1 MASDPGLLP
10 LILWT
15 ISLQV
20 LGSRATSNN
29 EGEGKNL
36 INVNIEHNNNNNNN
50 SVISATGQL
59 EENFSFYLVGVC
71 LCVCVCVLNLLDTSS
86 ISGDWGW
93 LTYPSHGWDAINEMD
108 EYFSPI
114 HTYQVCN
121 VMSPNQN
128 NWLRTNWIQRN
139 GAHRIYIEI
148 KFTLRDCNS
157 MPGVLGTC
165 KETFN
170 LYYYEMDRDMGATM
184 WESQFSKIDTIAA
197 DESFTNVDLGVR
209 RLKLNTEVRG
219 VGPLTKRGFY
229 LAFQD
234 IGACIAVVSV
244 RVYYKKCTGMGRNLA
259 VFTDVVTGADSSS
272 LVEVRG
278 QCVDHAEERDTP
290 KMYCSAEGEW
300 LVPIGRCVC
309 SAGFEEHRES
319 CIACEV
325 GFYKP
330 VAGDQL
336 CGKCPLHSHS
346 ETRAALT
353 CPCDASY
360 YRAPMD
366 TPAAPCT
373 RPPSAPV
380 NVISSVN
387 GTSVS
392 LEWGSPLDTG
402 GRNDMIYDVRCQ
414 RCVNGGQCEDCS
426 AGVGGTGTSIN
437 GGVGGVVGAF
447 GSSGGATT
455 GNGGGMVSRT
465 GAAPIRFIPQQTGL
479 TEPWVNVVNLVA
491 HANYTFRILAMN
503 GVTHLSSE
511 PLPYVMVNITTNQA
525 APSQVVAV
533 RQENASVNSVTLL
546 WNEPEQPNGVIL
558 EYDIKYYEKDKELQ
572 SYSTLKSKSTSA
584 KVSGL
589 KPGTSYIFQIRART
603 SAGCGRF
610 SPSVEIQTG
619 KAGENLM
626 RRVFPLFYTVR
637 SSATGVLILS
647 HSTVI
652 SGVLYSTVISI
663 PLRYNTVTIIW
674 ICLALVTGLVTFLA
688 IVICRKRQEEYL
700 ELHCGYSKAFQ
711 DSDEEKM
718 HYQNGH
724 GPICSSGCCLGASV
738 IVTVIENCFHPAI
751 CDQMLILFILVSFPE
766 ARFYIDPHTYEDPCQ
781 AVHEFAREIE
791 ASRIKIEKIIGS
803 GEFGEVCYGRMKLP
817 GKRDIPVALKT
828 LKAGYTEKQRR
839 DFLSEASI
847 MAQFDHPNVIHLEGV
862 VTRSKPVMIIT
873 EYMENGSLDSFL
885 RRHDGQFTIIQL
897 VGILRGIAAG
907 MTYLSDL
914 GYVHRDLA
922 ARNILVNSNLVCK
935 VSDFGLSRV
944 LEDDPDAAYTTTGG
958 KIPIRW
964 TAPEAIAYR
973 KFSSSSDVWS
983 YGVVMWEV
991 MSYGERPYWN
1001 LTNRDAPGLQTETG
1015 AKGSLMNVYDCG
1027 CRVSQVIKSVEEGY
1041 RLPAPMGCPGA
1052 LHTLMLDCWQKDRNE
1067 RPRFC
1072 QIVTVLDKLIRNPE
1086 NLKSMDTLCS
1096 CRSVDE
1102 WLDTIKMGRYKDHF
1116 AAGGYQTLGH
1126 VMSMNQQVCV
1136 KSLCKVFVLMDMMIT
1151 YELRDWYAVP
1161 CSFSD
1166 IQRLGV
1172 TLMGH
1177 QKKIMTSVQVM
1188 RAQVLNQSVPSVHV

>member
-1 MASDPGLLP
+1 M
-10 LILWT
+10 
-15 ISLQV
+15 
-20 LGSRATSNN
+20 TSFPC
-29 EGEGKNL
+29 
-36 INVNIEHNNNNNNN
+36 VF
-50 SVISATGQL
+50 
-59 EENFSFYLVGVC
+59 FSQ
-71 LCVCVCVLNLLDTSS
+71 
-86 ISGDWGW
+86 
-93 LTYPSHGWDAINEMD
+93 WDAINEMD

-170 LYYYEMDRDMGATM
+170 LYYNEMDRDMGTTM

-219 VGPLTKRGFY
+219 VGPLSKRGFY

-234 IGACIAVVSV
+234 IGACIAIVSV

-330 VAGDQL
+330 LAGDQL

-353 CPCDASY
+353 CPCDANY
-360 YRAPMD
+360 YRAPTD
-366 TPAAPCT
+366 PSAAPCT

-380 NVISSVN
+380 NLISSVN

-402 GRNDMIYDVRCQ
+402 GRTDLIYDVQCQ
-414 RCVNGGQCEDCS
+414 RCVNGGQCEDC
-426 AGVGGTGTSIN
+426 T
-437 GGVGGVVGAF
+437 
-447 GSSGGATT
+447 
-455 GNGGGMVSRT
+455 
-465 GAAPIRFIPQQTGL
+465 APIRFIPQQMGL
-479 TEPWVNVVNLVA
+479 TEPWVNAVNLVA
-491 HANYTFRILAMN
+491 HANYTFRILVMN
-503 GVTHLSSE
+503 GVTHLSNE
-511 PLPYVMVNITTNQA
+511 PLPYITVNVTTNQA
-525 APSQVVAV
+525 APSQVMAV
-533 RQENASVNSVTLL
+533 RQENASMNSVTLM

-558 EYDIKYYEKDKELQ
+558 EYDIKYYEKDKEQQ
-572 SYSTLKSKSTSA
+572 SYSTLKSKTTSA

-619 KAGENLM
+619 KAGENPM
-626 RRVFPLFYTVR
+626 RQFFPLLYTVW
-637 SSATGVLILS
+637 SITGFLI
-647 HSTVI
+647 V
-652 SGVLYSTVISI
+652 
-663 PLRYNTVTIIW
+663 
-674 ICLALVTGLVTFLA
+674 
-688 IVICRKRQEEYL
+688 K
-700 ELHCGYSKAFQ
+700 HCGYSKAFQ

-718 HYQNGH
+718 HYQN
-724 GPICSSGCCLGASV
+724 
-738 IVTVIENCFHPAI
+738 
-751 CDQMLILFILVSFPE
+751 

-1001 LTNRDAPGLQTETG
+1001 LTNRD
-1015 AKGSLMNVYDCG
+1015 
-1027 CRVSQVIKSVEEGY
+1027 VIKSVEEGY

-1067 RPRFC
+1067 RPKFC

-1086 NLKSMDTLCS
+1086 NLKSMDTLCRLNSPLMNRSIPDFTS

-1126 VMSMNQQVCV
+1126 VMSMNQQ
-1136 KSLCKVFVLMDMMIT
+1136 
-1151 YELRDWYAVP
+1151 
-1161 CSFSD
+1161 D

-1188 RAQVLNQSVPSVHV
+1188 RVQVLNQSVPSVHV

>member
-1 MASDPGLLP
+1 MASGPGLAAML
-10 LILWT
+10 LWT
-15 ISLQV
+15 ISLQALV
-20 LGSRATSNN
+20 AAGTNSN
-29 EGEGKNL
+29 E
-36 INVNIEHNNNNNNN
+36 V
-50 SVISATGQL
+50 
-59 EENFSFYLVGVC
+59 
-71 LCVCVCVLNLLDTSS
+71 NLLDTTT
-86 ISGDWGW
+86 IAGDWGW

-108 EYFSPI
+108 EYFTPI

-121 VMSPNQN
+121 VMSPSQN
-128 NWLRTNWIQRN
+128 NWLRTAWLPRD
-139 GAHRIYIEI
+139 GARRIYIEV

-170 LYYYEMDRDMGATM
+170 LYYYESDRAVGSAVR
-184 WESQFSKIDTIAA
+184 ENQFIKIDTIAA
-197 DESFTNVDLGVR
+197 DESFTGVDLGVR

-219 VGPLTKRGFY
+219 VGPLSRRGFY

-234 IGACIAVVSV
+234 IGACIALTSV
-244 RVYYKKCTGMGRNLA
+244 RVYYKRCVGVSRNLA

-309 SAGFEEHRES
+309 SAGFEEHRDS
-319 CIACEV
+319 CVACEV

-330 VAGDQL
+330 VAGDGL
-336 CGKCPLHSHS
+336 CGKCPQHSHS
-346 ETRAALT
+346 ETRAALS
-353 CPCDASY
+353 CPCDSRY
-360 YRAPMD
+360 YRTADDPS
-366 TPAAPCT
+366 AAPCS

-380 NVISSVN
+380 NAISSVN
-387 GTSVS
+387 GTSVN
-392 LEWGSPLDTG
+392 LEWDLPLDTG
-402 GRNDMIYDVRCQ
+402 GRSDLKYSVLCQ
-414 RCVNGGQCEDCS
+414 KCSGDGGACEDCAS
-426 AGVGGTGTSIN
+426 SPGGAGIGKAGGGAGAGVGGM
-437 GGVGGVVGAF
+437 VERL
-447 GSSGGATT
+447 GS
-455 GNGGGMVSRT
+455 
-465 GAAPIRFIPQQTGL
+465 AAVRFVPRQSGL
-479 TEPWVNVVNLVA
+479 TEPRVTVLNLVA
-491 HANYTFRILAMN
+491 HTNYSFRLLAMN
-503 GVTHLSSE
+503 AVTHLSME
-511 PLPYVMVNITTNQA
+511 PSPYALVNITTNQA
-525 APSQVVAV
+525 APSEVMAI
-533 RQENASVNSVTLL
+533 RQENTSQNSVILL
-546 WNEPEQPNGVIL
+546 WHEPNQPNGVIL
-558 EYDIKYYEKDKELQ
+558 EYDIKYYEKDNEAH
-572 SYSTLKSKSTSA
+572 SYSTLKSRNTSA
-584 KVSGL
+584 RVSGL
-589 KPGTSYIFQIRART
+589 KPGTKYIFQVRART

-610 SPSVEIQTG
+610 SQNVEIQTG
-619 KAGENLM
+619 KA
-626 RRVFPLFYTVR
+626 
-637 SSATGVLILS
+637 A
-647 HSTVI
+647 
-652 SGVLYSTVISI
+652 
-663 PLRYNTVTIIW
+663 PLRYNTMTIIW
-674 ICLALVTGLVTFLA
+674 ICMALVSGLVTFMA
-688 IVICRKRQEEYL
+688 IFICRKRQGYTL
-700 ELHCGYSKAFQ
+700 PHYPSLLHCGYSKAFQ

-724 GPICSSGCCLGASV
+724 
-738 IVTVIENCFHPAI
+738 
-751 CDQMLILFILVSFPE
+751 VSFPD

-803 GEFGEVCYGRMKLP
+803 GEFGEVCYGRMRLP

-828 LKAGYTEKQRR
+828 LKAGYTEKQKR
-839 DFLSEASI
+839 DFLAEASI
-847 MAQFDHPNVIHLEGV
+847 MAQFDHPNVIRLEGV
-862 VTRSKPVMIIT
+862 VTQSKPAMIIT

-897 VGILRGIAAG
+897 VGLLRGIAAG

-914 GYVHRDLA
+914 GYIHRDLA

-944 LEDDPDAAYTTTGG
+944 LEDDPDAAYTTSVSFHIEGG

-991 MSYGERPYWN
+991 TSYGERPYWN
-1001 LTNRDAPGLQTETG
+1001 LTNRD
-1015 AKGSLMNVYDCG
+1015 
-1027 CRVSQVIKSVEEGY
+1027 VIKSVEEGY
-1041 RLPAPMGCPGA
+1041 RLPAPMGCPGP

-1096 CRSVDE
+1096 LSSPPLMDRAIPDFSSCNSVND
-1102 WLDTIKMGRYKDHF
+1102 WLDTIKMSRYKDHF

-1126 VMSMNQQVCV
+1126 VVSMNQG
-1136 KSLCKVFVLMDMMIT
+1136 
-1151 YELRDWYAVP
+1151 
-1161 CSFSD
+1161 D

-1188 RAQVLNQSVPSVHV
+1188 RAQVLNKSVPSVHV

>member
-1 MASDPGLLP
+1 MASDPGLAVIL
-10 LILWT
+10 LWT
-15 ISLQV
+15 ISL
-20 LGSRATSNN
+20 RAVGAAGTSSN
-29 EGEGKNL
+29 E
-36 INVNIEHNNNNNNN
+36 V
-50 SVISATGQL
+50 
-59 EENFSFYLVGVC
+59 
-71 LCVCVCVLNLLDTSS
+71 NLLDTTT
-86 ISGDWGW
+86 ITGDWGW

-108 EYFSPI
+108 EYFTPI

-121 VMSPNQN
+121 VMSPSQN
-128 NWLRTNWIQRN
+128 NWLRSSWIPRE
-139 GAHRIYIEI
+139 GARRIYIEV

-170 LYYYEMDRDMGATM
+170 LFYYESDRAVGSAIR
-184 WESQFSKIDTIAA
+184 ENQFIKIDTIAA
-197 DESFTNVDLGVR
+197 DESFTGVDLGVR

-219 VGPLTKRGFY
+219 VGPLSRRGFY

-234 IGACIAVVSV
+234 IGACIALTSV
-244 RVYYKKCTGMGRNLA
+244 RVYYKRCVGVNRNLA

-309 SAGFEEHRES
+309 SAGFEEHRDS
-319 CIACEV
+319 CVACEV

-330 VAGDQL
+330 VAGDGP
-336 CGKCPLHSHS
+336 CGKCPQHSHS
-346 ETRAALT
+346 ETRAAVS
-353 CPCDASY
+353 CPCDSNY
-360 YRAPMD
+360 YRAADDP
-366 TPAAPCT
+366 PAAPCS

-387 GTSVS
+387 GTSVV
-392 LEWGSPLDTG
+392 LEWDRPLDTG
-402 GRNDMIYDVRCQ
+402 GRSDLQYSILCQ
-414 RCVNGGQCEDCS
+414 RCSGDGPCERSGS
-426 AGVGGTGTSIN
+426 AAV
-437 GGVGGVVGAF
+437 
-447 GSSGGATT
+447 
-455 GNGGGMVSRT
+455 
-465 GAAPIRFIPQQTGL
+465 RFIPRQSGL
-479 TEPWVNVVNLVA
+479 TESRVTVLNLVA
-491 HANYTFRILAMN
+491 HTNYSFRILATN
-503 GVTHLSSE
+503 AVTHLSNEASQ
-511 PLPYVMVNITTNQA
+511 YAVVNITTNQA
-525 APSQVVAV
+525 APSEVLSI
-533 RQENASVNSVTLL
+533 RQENTSQNSVTLM
-546 WNEPEQPNGVIL
+546 WHEPNQPNGVIL
-558 EYDIKYYEKDKELQ
+558 EYDLKYYEKDNEEQ
-572 SYSTLKSKSTSA
+572 SYSTLKTRNTSA
-584 KVSGL
+584 LVSGL
-589 KPGTSYIFQIRART
+589 KPGTKYIFQVRART

-610 SPSVEIQTG
+610 SQNVEIQTG
-619 KAGENLM
+619 KAVAPVSSESRN
-626 RRVFPLFYTVR
+626 RTV
-637 SSATGVLILS
+637 
-647 HSTVI
+647 
-652 SGVLYSTVISI
+652 VLYGIISDYHNILTLICIFVI
-663 PLRYNTVTIIW
+663 
-674 ICLALVTGLVTFLA
+674 
-688 IVICRKRQEEYL
+688 L
-700 ELHCGYSKAFQ
+700 ERHCGYSKAFQ

-724 GPICSSGCCLGASV
+724 
-738 IVTVIENCFHPAI
+738 
-751 CDQMLILFILVSFPE
+751 VSFPD

-803 GEFGEVCYGRMKLP
+803 GEFGEVCYGRMRLP

-828 LKAGYTEKQRR
+828 LKAGYTEKQKR
-839 DFLSEASI
+839 DFLAEASI
-847 MAQFDHPNVIHLEGV
+847 MAQFDHPNVIRLEGV
-862 VTRSKPVMIIT
+862 VTHSKPVMIIT
-873 EYMENGSLDSFL
+873 EYMENGSLDAFL
-885 RRHDGQFTIIQL
+885 RRHDGQFTVIQL
-897 VGILRGIAAG
+897 VGLLRGVAAG

-914 GYVHRDLA
+914 GYIHRDLA

-944 LEDDPDAAYTTTGG
+944 LEDDPDAAYTTSGG

-1001 LTNRDAPGLQTETG
+1001 LTNRD
-1015 AKGSLMNVYDCG
+1015 
-1027 CRVSQVIKSVEEGY
+1027 VIKSVEEGY
-1041 RLPAPMGCPGA
+1041 RLPAPMGCPAA

-1096 CRSVDE
+1096 LSSPPLMERAIPDFSSCNSVDE
-1102 WLDTIKMGRYKDHF
+1102 WLDTIKMGRYKEHF
-1116 AAGGYQTLGH
+1116 AAGGFHTLGH
-1126 VMSMNQQVCV
+1126 VISMKQG
-1136 KSLCKVFVLMDMMIT
+1136 
-1151 YELRDWYAVP
+1151 
-1161 CSFSD
+1161 D

-1177 QKKIMTSVQVM
+1177 QKKIMTSVQLM
-1188 RAQVLNQSVPSVHV
+1188 RAQVLNKSVPSVHV

>member
-1 MASDPGLLP
+1 MEAPFIMI
-10 LILWT
+10 LILCT
-15 ISLQV
+15 
-20 LGSRATSNN
+20 
-29 EGEGKNL
+29 
-36 INVNIEHNNNNNNN
+36 
-50 SVISATGQL
+50 
-59 EENFSFYLVGVC
+59 
-71 LCVCVCVLNLLDTSS
+71 
-86 ISGDWGW
+86 
-93 LTYPSHGWDAINEMD
+93 WDAINEMD

-121 VMSPNQN
+121 VMSPSQN
-128 NWLRTNWIQRN
+128 NWLRTNWIQRD
-139 GAHRIYIEI
+139 GARRIYIEM

-170 LYYYEMDRDMGATM
+170 LYYYETDRDVGTSI

-209 RLKLNTEVRG
+209 RLKLNTEIRG
-219 VGPLTKRGFY
+219 VGPLSKRGFY

-244 RVYYKKCTGMGRNLA
+244 RVYYKRCTGMARNLA

-309 SAGFEEHRES
+309 SAGFEEHRDN

-353 CPCDASY
+353 CPCDANF
-360 YRAPMD
+360 YRSSTDPSAS
-366 TPAAPCT
+366 PCT

-380 NVISSVN
+380 NIISYVN

-402 GRNDMIYDVRCQ
+402 GRSDVIYDVLCQ
-414 RCVNGGQCEDCS
+414 KCDKDGAQCEDCRV
-426 AGVGGTGTSIN
+426 ALV
-437 GGVGGVVGAF
+437 
-447 GSSGGATT
+447 
-455 GNGGGMVSRT
+455 
-465 GAAPIRFIPQQTGL
+465 RFIPQQTGL
-479 TEPWVNVVNLVA
+479 TEPWVTVLNLAA
-491 HANYTFRILAMN
+491 HSNYTFRIVALN
-503 GVTHLSSE
+503 GVTHLSNE
-511 PLPYVMVNITTNQA
+511 LPQSVMVNITTNQA
-525 APSQVVAV
+525 APSQVMAI
-533 RQENASVNSVTLL
+533 RQENASQNSVTLF
-546 WNEPEQPNGVIL
+546 WHEPAHPNGVIL
-558 EYDIKYYEKDKELQ
+558 EYDIKYYEKDNEQQ
-572 SYSTLKSKSTSA
+572 SYATLKSKNTSA

-610 SPSVEIQTG
+610 SQSVEIQTVS
-619 KAGENLM
+619 K
-626 RRVFPLFYTVR
+626 VSDR
-637 SSATGVLILS
+637 SSIIRTDDFFTCFI
-647 HSTVI
+647 I
-652 SGVLYSTVISI
+652 
-663 PLRYNTVTIIW
+663 TI
-674 ICLALVTGLVTFLA
+674 
-688 IVICRKRQEEYL
+688 R
-700 ELHCGYSKAFQ
+700 CGYSKAFQ

-724 GPICSSGCCLGASV
+724 
-738 IVTVIENCFHPAI
+738 
-751 CDQMLILFILVSFPE
+751 VSFPE

-839 DFLSEASI
+839 DFLGEASI

-907 MTYLSDL
+907 MTYLADL

-922 ARNILVNSNLVCK
+922 ARNVLVNSNLVCK
-935 VSDFGLSRV
+935 ISDFGLSRV
-944 LEDDPDAAYTTTGG
+944 LEDDPDAAYTTSGG

-964 TAPEAIAYR
+964 TAPEAITYR

-1001 LTNRDAPGLQTETG
+1001 LTNRD
-1015 AKGSLMNVYDCG
+1015 
-1027 CRVSQVIKSVEEGY
+1027 VIKSVEEGY
-1041 RLPAPMGCPGA
+1041 RLPVPMGCPGA
-1052 LHTLMLDCWQKDRNE
+1052 LHTLMLDCWQKNRNE

-1072 QIVTVLDKLIRNPE
+1072 QIITVLDKLIRNPE
-1086 NLKSMDTLCS
+1086 NLKLNSPLMNRSIPDFTS

-1116 AAGGYQTLGH
+1116 AAGGYLTVGH
-1126 VMSMNQQVCV
+1126 VMSMKQH
-1136 KSLCKVFVLMDMMIT
+1136 
-1151 YELRDWYAVP
+1151 
-1161 CSFSD
+1161 D

-1177 QKKIMTSVQVM
+1177 QKKIMTSVQMM
-1188 RAQVLNQSVPSVHV
+1188 RAQVLNQSVPSVHI

>member
-1 MASDPGLLP
+1 MASDPGLVALF
-10 LILWT
+10 LWT
-15 ISLQV
+15 ISVQA
-20 LGSRATSNN
+20 LGTTGNNQNN
-29 EGEGKNL
+29 E
-36 INVNIEHNNNNNNN
+36 V
-50 SVISATGQL
+50 
-59 EENFSFYLVGVC
+59 
-71 LCVCVCVLNLLDTSS
+71 NLLDTSS

-93 LTYPSHGWDAINEMD
+93 LTSPSHGWDAINEMD

-121 VMSPNQN
+121 VMSPSQN
-128 NWLRTNWIQRN
+128 NWLRTGWIPRD
-139 GAHRIYIEI
+139 GARRIYIEL

-170 LYYYEMDRDMGATM
+170 LYYYESDRAVGAAIVET
-184 WESQFSKIDTIAA
+184 QFIKIDTIAA
-197 DESFTNVDLGVR
+197 DESFTGVDLGVR

-219 VGPLTKRGFY
+219 VGPLTRRGFY

-234 IGACIAVVSV
+234 IGACIALTSV
-244 RVYYKKCTGMGRNLA
+244 RVYYKRCSSVGRNLA
-259 VFTDVVTGADSSS
+259 MFTDVVTGADSSS

-319 CIACEV
+319 CVACEV
-325 GFYKP
+325 GYYKP
-330 VAGDQL
+330 VAGDGL

-346 ETRAALT
+346 ETRAALS
-353 CPCDASY
+353 CPCDSSH
-360 YRAPMD
+360 YRAPTD
-366 TPAAPCT
+366 PPTAPCT

-387 GTSVS
+387 GTSVN
-392 LEWGSPLDTG
+392 LEWGRPLDMG
-402 GRNDMIYDVRCQ
+402 GRTDLLYSVLCQ
-414 RCVNGGQCEDCS
+414 KCSAEGGQCEDCM
-426 AGVGGTGTSIN
+426 AGLGTPSGGTG
-437 GGVGGVVGAF
+437 GGGGGTVERSGVVP
-447 GSSGGATT
+447 
-455 GNGGGMVSRT
+455 V
-465 GAAPIRFIPQQTGL
+465 RFVPQQNSL
-479 TEPWVNVVNLVA
+479 TEPWVTVLNLVA

-503 GVTHLSSE
+503 AVTLQSN
-511 PLPYVMVNITTNQA
+511 LPPPFTSVNITTNQA
-525 APSQVVAV
+525 APSQVMAI
-533 RQENASVNSVTLL
+533 RQENASQNSVTLL
-546 WNEPEQPNGVIL
+546 WHEPDQPNGVIL
-558 EYDIKYYEKDKELQ
+558 EYDIKYYEKDKEQQ
-572 SYSTLKSKSTSA
+572 SYSTLKAKGTSA
-584 KVSGL
+584 RVSGL
-589 KPGTSYIFQIRART
+589 KPGTRYIFQIRART

-610 SPSVEIQTG
+610 SQNVEIQTG
-619 KAGENLM
+619 KA
-626 RRVFPLFYTVR
+626 
-637 SSATGVLILS
+637 
-647 HSTVI
+647 
-652 SGVLYSTVISI
+652 I
-663 PLRYNTVTIIW
+663 PLRYDTMTIIW
-674 ICLALVTGLVTFLA
+674 ICMALVSGLVTFLA
-688 IVICRKRQEEYL
+688 IVICRKRQGNPFLHYTTTPDVDESSL
-700 ELHCGYSKAFQ
+700 TLRHSFTHCGYSKAFQ

-724 GPICSSGCCLGASV
+724 
-738 IVTVIENCFHPAI
+738 
-751 CDQMLILFILVSFPE
+751 VSFPDT
-766 ARFYIDPHTYEDPCQ
+766 RFYIDPHTYEDPCQ

-803 GEFGEVCYGRMKLP
+803 GEFGEVCYGRMRLP

-828 LKAGYTEKQRR
+828 LKAGYTDKQRR
-839 DFLSEASI
+839 DFLAEASI

-897 VGILRGIAAG
+897 VGVLRGIAAG
-907 MTYLSDL
+907 MTYLADL
-914 GYVHRDLA
+914 GYIHRDLA

-944 LEDDPDAAYTTTGG
+944 LEDDPDAAYTTSGG

-1001 LTNRDAPGLQTETG
+1001 LTNRD
-1015 AKGSLMNVYDCG
+1015 
-1027 CRVSQVIKSVEEGY
+1027 VIKSVEEGY

-1086 NLKSMDTLCS
+1086 NLKSMDTLCRLGTPPMMDKCIPDFSS
-1096 CRSVDE
+1096 CNSVDE
-1102 WLDTIKMGRYKDHF
+1102 WLDTIKMGRYKEHF
-1116 AAGGYQTLGH
+1116 AAGGYRTLGH
-1126 VMSMNQQVCV
+1126 VIGMNQG
-1136 KSLCKVFVLMDMMIT
+1136 
-1151 YELRDWYAVP
+1151 
-1161 CSFSD
+1161 D
-1166 IQRLGV
+1166 ISRLGV

-1177 QKKIMTSVQVM
+1177 QKKIMTSVQLM
-1188 RAQVLNQSVPSVHV
+1188 RAQVLNRSVPSVHI

>member
-10 LILWT
+10 LLVWT
-15 ISLQV
+15 ISMQV
-20 LGSRATSNN
+20 LGSRGTASN
-29 EGEGKNL
+29 E
-36 INVNIEHNNNNNNN
+36 VNI
-50 SVISATGQL
+50 
-59 EENFSFYLVGVC
+59 
-71 LCVCVCVLNLLDTSS
+71 LDTTK

-108 EYFSPI
+108 EYFTPI

-121 VMSPNQN
+121 VMSLSQN
-128 NWLRTNWIQRN
+128 NWLRTNWIQRD
-139 GAHRIYIEI
+139 GARRIYIEI

-170 LYYYEMDRDMGATM
+170 LYYYETDRDIGTSI

-209 RLKLNTEVRG
+209 RLKLNTEIRG
-219 VGPLTKRGFY
+219 VGPLSKRGFY

-234 IGACIAVVSV
+234 IGACIAIVSV
-244 RVYYKKCTGMGRNLA
+244 RVYFKRCTGMARNLA

-309 SAGFEEHRES
+309 SAGFEEHRDS

-330 VAGDQL
+330 VAGNQL

-353 CPCDASY
+353 CPCDTNFYRSSTDLPAS
-360 YRAPMD
+360 
-366 TPAAPCT
+366 PCT

-402 GRNDMIYDVRCQ
+402 GRSDVIYDVQCQ
-414 RCVNGGQCEDCS
+414 KCDKYGTHCEDCRVG
-426 AGVGGTGTSIN
+426 AVGGN
-437 GGVGGVVGAF
+437 GAGNFNGAVGDKTRLVGETVGGIM
-447 GSSGGATT
+447 
-455 GNGGGMVSRT
+455 NGVLVART
-465 GAAPIRFIPQQTGL
+465 RVAPVRFIPQQMGL
-479 TEPWVNVVNLVA
+479 TEPWVTVLNLAA
-491 HANYTFRILAMN
+491 HANYTFRIEALN
-503 GVTHLSSE
+503 RVTHLSSE
-511 PLPYVMVNITTNQA
+511 QPKSVMVNITTNQA
-525 APSQVVAV
+525 APSQVTAI
-533 RQENASVNSVTLL
+533 RQENASQNSITLF
-546 WNEPEQPNGVIL
+546 WHEPAQPNGVIL
-558 EYDIKYYEKDKELQ
+558 EYDITYYEKDNEQQ
-572 SYSTLKSKSTSA
+572 SYATLKSKNTSA

-610 SPSVEIQTG
+610 SQSVEIQTG
-619 KAGENLM
+619 KA
-626 RRVFPLFYTVR
+626 T
-637 SSATGVLILS
+637 
-647 HSTVI
+647 
-652 SGVLYSTVISI
+652 
-663 PLRYNTVTIIW
+663 PLRYTNMTVIW
-674 ICLALVTGLVTFLA
+674 ICMVLVSGLVTFLA
-688 IVICRKRQEEYL
+688 FVICRKRR
-700 ELHCGYSKAFQ
+700 CGYSKAFQ

-724 GPICSSGCCLGASV
+724 
-738 IVTVIENCFHPAI
+738 
-751 CDQMLILFILVSFPE
+751 VSFPE

-817 GKRDIPVALKT
+817 GKRDTPVALKT

-885 RRHDGQFTIIQL
+885 RKHDGQFTIIQL

-907 MTYLSDL
+907 MTYLANL
-914 GYVHRDLA
+914 GYIHRDLA
-922 ARNILVNSNLVCK
+922 ARNVLVNSNLVCK
-935 VSDFGLSRV
+935 ISDFGLSRV
-944 LEDDPDAAYTTTGG
+944 LEDDPDAAYTTSGG

-1001 LTNRDAPGLQTETG
+1001 LTNRD
-1015 AKGSLMNVYDCG
+1015 
-1027 CRVSQVIKSVEEGY
+1027 VIKSVEEGY

-1067 RPRFC
+1067 RPKFC
-1072 QIVTVLDKLIRNPE
+1072 QIVMVLDKLIRNPE
-1086 NLKSMDTLCS
+1086 NLKTMDTLCRLNSTLMNRSIPDFTS

-1102 WLDTIKMGRYKDHF
+1102 WLDTIKMGRYKDRF
-1116 AAGGYQTLGH
+1116 AVGGYLTLGH
-1126 VMSMNQQVCV
+1126 VMSMNQQ
-1136 KSLCKVFVLMDMMIT
+1136 
-1151 YELRDWYAVP
+1151 
-1161 CSFSD
+1161 D

-1188 RAQVLNQSVPSVHV
+1188 RAQVLNQSVPSVHI

>member
-1 MASDPGLLP
+1 LVATTFSYFAILFTCLLV
-10 LILWT
+10 WC
-15 ISLQV
+15 
-20 LGSRATSNN
+20 
-29 EGEGKNL
+29 
-36 INVNIEHNNNNNNN
+36 
-50 SVISATGQL
+50 SVT
-59 EENFSFYLVGVC
+59 N
-71 LCVCVCVLNLLDTSS
+71 T
-86 ISGDWGW
+86 
-93 LTYPSHGWDAINEMD
+93 WDAINEMD

-121 VMSPNQN
+121 VMSPSQN
-128 NWLRTNWIQRN
+128 NWLRTNWIQRD
-139 GAHRIYIEI
+139 GARRIYIEM

-170 LYYYEMDRDMGATM
+170 LYYYETDRNVGTSI

-209 RLKLNTEVRG
+209 RLKLNTEIRG
-219 VGPLTKRGFY
+219 VGPLSKRGFY

-244 RVYYKKCTGMGRNLA
+244 RVYYKRCAGMARNLA

-309 SAGFEEHRES
+309 SAGFEEHRDN

-353 CPCDASY
+353 CPCDANF
-360 YRAPMD
+360 YRSSTD
-366 TPAAPCT
+366 TSASPCT

-380 NVISSVN
+380 NIISYVN

-402 GRNDMIYDVRCQ
+402 GRSDVIYDVLCQ
-414 RCVNGGQCEDCS
+414 KCDKDGAQCEDCRV
-426 AGVGGTGTSIN
+426 GVAL
-437 GGVGGVVGAF
+437 V
-447 GSSGGATT
+447 
-455 GNGGGMVSRT
+455 
-465 GAAPIRFIPQQTGL
+465 RFIPQQTGL
-479 TEPWVNVVNLVA
+479 TEPWVTVLNLAA
-491 HANYTFRILAMN
+491 HSNYTFRIVALN
-503 GVTHLSSE
+503 GVTHLSNE
-511 PLPYVMVNITTNQA
+511 LPQSVMVNITTNQA
-525 APSQVVAV
+525 APSQVMAI
-533 RQENASVNSVTLL
+533 RQENASQNSVTLF
-546 WNEPEQPNGVIL
+546 WHEPAQPNGVIL
-558 EYDIKYYEKDKELQ
+558 EYDIKYYEKDNEQQ
-572 SYSTLKSKSTSA
+572 SYATLKSKNTTT

-610 SPSVEIQTG
+610 SQSVEIQTG
-619 KAGENLM
+619 KASE
-626 RRVFPLFYTVR
+626 R
-637 SSATGVLILS
+637 
-647 HSTVI
+647 
-652 SGVLYSTVISI
+652 
-663 PLRYNTVTIIW
+663 
-674 ICLALVTGLVTFLA
+674 
-688 IVICRKRQEEYL
+688 
-700 ELHCGYSKAFQ
+700 CGYSKAFQ

-718 HYQNGH
+718 HYQN
-724 GPICSSGCCLGASV
+724 
-738 IVTVIENCFHPAI
+738 
-751 CDQMLILFILVSFPE
+751 

-839 DFLSEASI
+839 DFLGEASI

-907 MTYLSDL
+907 MTYLADL

-922 ARNILVNSNLVCK
+922 ARNVLVNSNLVCK
-935 VSDFGLSRV
+935 ISDFGLSRV
-944 LEDDPDAAYTTTGG
+944 LEDDPDAAYTTSGG

-964 TAPEAIAYR
+964 TAPEAITYR

-1001 LTNRDAPGLQTETG
+1001 LTNRD
-1015 AKGSLMNVYDCG
+1015 
-1027 CRVSQVIKSVEEGY
+1027 VIKSVEEGY
-1041 RLPAPMGCPGA
+1041 RLPVPMGCPGA

-1072 QIVTVLDKLIRNPE
+1072 QIITVLDKLIRNPE
-1086 NLKSMDTLCS
+1086 NLKSMGTLLNSPLMNRSIPDFTS

-1116 AAGGYQTLGH
+1116 AAGGYLTVGH
-1126 VMSMNQQVCV
+1126 VMSMKQH
-1136 KSLCKVFVLMDMMIT
+1136 
-1151 YELRDWYAVP
+1151 
-1161 CSFSD
+1161 D

-1177 QKKIMTSVQVM
+1177 QKKIMTSVQMM
-1188 RAQVLNQSVPSVHV
+1188 RAQALNQSVPSVHI

>member
-1 MASDPGLLP
+1 
-10 LILWT
+10 
-15 ISLQV
+15 
-20 LGSRATSNN
+20 
-29 EGEGKNL
+29 
-36 INVNIEHNNNNNNN
+36 
-50 SVISATGQL
+50 
-59 EENFSFYLVGVC
+59 
-71 LCVCVCVLNLLDTSS
+71 
-86 ISGDWGW
+86 
-93 LTYPSHGWDAINEMD
+93 MD

-121 VMSPNQN
+121 VMSPSQN
-128 NWLRTNWIQRN
+128 NWLRTNWIQRD
-139 GAHRIYIEI
+139 GARRIYIEM

-170 LYYYEMDRDMGATM
+170 LYYYETDRDVGTSI

-209 RLKLNTEVRG
+209 RLKLNTEIRG
-219 VGPLTKRGFY
+219 VGPLSKRGFY

-244 RVYYKKCTGMGRNLA
+244 RVYYKRCTGMARNLA

-309 SAGFEEHRES
+309 SAGFEEHRDN

-353 CPCDASY
+353 CPCDANF
-360 YRAPMD
+360 YRSSTDPSAS
-366 TPAAPCT
+366 PCT

-380 NVISSVN
+380 NIISSVN

-402 GRNDMIYDVRCQ
+402 GRSDVIYDVLCQ
-414 RCVNGGQCEDCS
+414 KCDKDGAQCEDCR
-426 AGVGGTGTSIN
+426 
-437 GGVGGVVGAF
+437 VGA
-447 GSSGGATT
+447 AL
-455 GNGGGMVSRT
+455 V
-465 GAAPIRFIPQQTGL
+465 RFIPQQTGL
-479 TEPWVNVVNLVA
+479 TEPWVTVLNLAA
-491 HANYTFRILAMN
+491 HSNYTFRIVALN
-503 GVTHLSSE
+503 GVTHLSNE
-511 PLPYVMVNITTNQA
+511 PPQSVLVNITTNQA
-525 APSQVVAV
+525 APSQVMAI
-533 RQENASVNSVTLL
+533 RQENASQNSVTLF
-546 WNEPEQPNGVIL
+546 WHEPAQPNGVIL
-558 EYDIKYYEKDKELQ
+558 EYDIKYYEKDNEQQ
-572 SYSTLKSKSTSA
+572 SYATLKSKNTSA

-610 SPSVEIQTG
+610 SQSVEIQT
-619 KAGENLM
+619 A
-626 RRVFPLFYTVR
+626 
-637 SSATGVLILS
+637 
-647 HSTVI
+647 
-652 SGVLYSTVISI
+652 
-663 PLRYNTVTIIW
+663 PLRNTNMTIIW
-674 ICLALVTGLVTFLA
+674 ICMASVTGLVTFLA
-688 IVICRKRQEEYL
+688 VVICRKRR
-700 ELHCGYSKAFQ
+700 CGYSKAFQ

-724 GPICSSGCCLGASV
+724 
-738 IVTVIENCFHPAI
+738 
-751 CDQMLILFILVSFPE
+751 VSFPE

-839 DFLSEASI
+839 DFLGEASI

-907 MTYLSDL
+907 MTYLADL

-922 ARNILVNSNLVCK
+922 ARNVLVNSNLVCK
-935 VSDFGLSRV
+935 ISDFGLSRV
-944 LEDDPDAAYTTTGG
+944 LEDDPDAAYTTSGG

-964 TAPEAIAYR
+964 TAPEAITYR

-1001 LTNRDAPGLQTETG
+1001 LTNRD
-1015 AKGSLMNVYDCG
+1015 
-1027 CRVSQVIKSVEEGY
+1027 VIKSVEEGY

-1086 NLKSMDTLCS
+1086 NLKLNSPLMNRSIPDFTS
-1096 CRSVDE
+1096 CRSVDD

-1116 AAGGYQTLGH
+1116 AAGGYLTLGH
-1126 VMSMNQQVCV
+1126 
-1136 KSLCKVFVLMDMMIT
+1136 
-1151 YELRDWYAVP
+1151 
-1161 CSFSD
+1161 
-1166 IQRLGV
+1166 RLGV

-1177 QKKIMTSVQVM
+1177 QKKIMTSVQMM
-1188 RAQVLNQSVPSVHV
+1188 RAQVLNQSVPSVHI

>member
-1 MASDPGLLP
+1 MKIDLFGHAD
-10 LILWT
+10 
-15 ISLQV
+15 QC
-20 LGSRATSNN
+20 
-29 EGEGKNL
+29 
-36 INVNIEHNNNNNNN
+36 
-50 SVISATGQL
+50 
-59 EENFSFYLVGVC
+59 SFCFAV
-71 LCVCVCVLNLLDTSS
+71 NLLDTSS

-93 LTYPSHGWDAINEMD
+93 LTYPSHGWDSINEMD

-121 VMSPNQN
+121 VMSPSQN
-128 NWLRTNWIQRN
+128 NWLRTGWIARD
-139 GAHRIYIEI
+139 GARRIYIEV

-170 LYYYEMDRDMGATM
+170 LYYYESDRAVGTAIKET
-184 WESQFSKIDTIAA
+184 QFTKIDTIAA
-197 DESFTNVDLGVR
+197 DESFTGVDLGVR

-219 VGPLTKRGFY
+219 VGPLTRRGFY

-234 IGACIAVVSV
+234 IGACIALTSV
-244 RVYYKKCTGMGRNLA
+244 RVYYKRCSGVGRNLA

-330 VAGDQL
+330 VAGDGL
-336 CGKCPLHSHS
+336 CGKCPLQSHS
-346 ETRAALT
+346 ETRAALS
-353 CPCDASY
+353 CPCDSSH
-360 YRAPMD
+360 YRAPTD
-366 TPAAPCT
+366 TLAAPCT
-373 RPPSAPV
+373 RPPTAPV

-387 GTSVS
+387 GTSVN
-392 LEWGSPLDTG
+392 LEWGRPLDSG
-402 GRNDMIYDVRCQ
+402 GRSDLLYSVLCQ
-414 RCVNGGQCEDCS
+414 KCS
-426 AGVGGTGTSIN
+426 GEVDRAGV
-437 GGVGGVVGAF
+437 VPVRFVPRQ
-447 GSSGGATT
+447 SS
-455 GNGGGMVSRT
+455 
-465 GAAPIRFIPQQTGL
+465 L
-479 TEPWVNVVNLVA
+479 TEPWVTVLNLVA

-503 GVTHLSSE
+503 AVTHLSNE
-511 PLPYVMVNITTNQA
+511 PPPFASVNITTNQA
-525 APSQVVAV
+525 APSQVIAI
-533 RQENASVNSVTLL
+533 RQENASQNSVTLL
-546 WNEPEQPNGVIL
+546 WHEPDQPNGVIL
-558 EYDIKYYEKDKELQ
+558 EYDVKYYEKDKEQQ
-572 SYSTLKSKSTSA
+572 SYSTLKA
-584 KVSGL
+584 KGTTARVSGL
-589 KPGTSYIFQIRART
+589 KPGTRYIFQVRART

-610 SPSVEIQTG
+610 SQNVEIQTG
-619 KAGENLM
+619 KA
-626 RRVFPLFYTVR
+626 
-637 SSATGVLILS
+637 
-647 HSTVI
+647 
-652 SGVLYSTVISI
+652 I
-663 PLRYNTVTIIW
+663 PLRYDTMTIIW
-674 ICLALVTGLVTFLA
+674 ICMVLVSGLVTFLA
-688 IVICRKRQEEYL
+688 IVICRKR
-700 ELHCGYSKAFQ
+700 HCGYSKAFQ

-724 GPICSSGCCLGASV
+724 GA
-738 IVTVIENCFHPAI
+738 F
-751 CDQMLILFILVSFPE
+751 MLMLFILVSFPD

-791 ASRIKIEKIIGS
+791 ASRIKLEKIIGS
-803 GEFGEVCYGRMKLP
+803 GEFGEVCYGRMRLP

-828 LKAGYTEKQRR
+828 LKAGYSDKQRR
-839 DFLSEASI
+839 EFLAEASI
-847 MAQFDHPNVIHLEGV
+847 MAQFDHPNIIHLEGV

-897 VGILRGIAAG
+897 VGVLRGIAAG
-907 MTYLSDL
+907 MTYLADL
-914 GYVHRDLA
+914 GYIHRDLA

-944 LEDDPDAAYTTTGG
+944 LEDDPDAAYTTSGG

-1001 LTNRDAPGLQTETG
+1001 LTNRD
-1015 AKGSLMNVYDCG
+1015 
-1027 CRVSQVIKSVEEGY
+1027 VIKSVEEGY
-1041 RLPAPMGCPGA
+1041 RLPAPMSCPGA

-1086 NLKSMDTLCS
+1086 NLKSMDTLCTPPMMDRSIPDFSS
-1096 CRSVDE
+1096 CSSVDE

-1116 AAGGYQTLGH
+1116 AVGGYQTLGH
-1126 VMSMNQQVCV
+1126 VISMNQG
-1136 KSLCKVFVLMDMMIT
+1136 
-1151 YELRDWYAVP
+1151 
-1161 CSFSD
+1161 D
-1166 IQRLGV
+1166 IHRLGV

-1177 QKKIMTSVQVM
+1177 QKKIMTSVQLM
-1188 RAQVLNQSVPSVHV
+1188 RVQVLNRSVPSVHV

>member
-10 LILWT
+10 LLVWT
-15 ISLQV
+15 ISMQV
-20 LGSRATSNN
+20 LGSRGTASN
-29 EGEGKNL
+29 E
-36 INVNIEHNNNNNNN
+36 VNI
-50 SVISATGQL
+50 
-59 EENFSFYLVGVC
+59 
-71 LCVCVCVLNLLDTSS
+71 LDTTK

-108 EYFSPI
+108 EYFTPI

-121 VMSPNQN
+121 VMSPSQN
-128 NWLRTNWIQRN
+128 NWLRTNWIQRD
-139 GAHRIYIEI
+139 GARRIYIEI

-170 LYYYEMDRDMGATM
+170 VYYYETDRDIGTSI

-209 RLKLNTEVRG
+209 RLKLNTEIRG
-219 VGPLTKRGFY
+219 VGPLSKRGFY

-234 IGACIAVVSV
+234 IGACIAIVSV
-244 RVYYKKCTGMGRNLA
+244 RVYFKRCTGMSRNLA

-309 SAGFEEHRES
+309 SAGFEEHRDS
-319 CIACEV
+319 CIACEM

-330 VAGDQL
+330 AAGNQL

-353 CPCDASY
+353 CPCDANF
-360 YRAPMD
+360 YRSSTD
-366 TPAAPCT
+366 LPASPCT

-402 GRNDMIYDVRCQ
+402 GRSDVIYDVQCQ
-414 RCVNGGQCEDCS
+414 KCDKYGTHCEDCRVG
-426 AGVGGTGTSIN
+426 AVGGIGAGNVN
-437 GGVGGVVGAF
+437 GAVGD
-447 GSSGGATT
+447 T
-455 GNGGGMVSRT
+455 T
-465 GAAPIRFIPQQTGL
+465 GAAGETVGGIMNGVLVARTRVAPVRFIPQQMGL
-479 TEPWVNVVNLVA
+479 TEPWVTVLNLAA
-491 HANYTFRILAMN
+491 HANYTFRIEALN
-503 GVTHLSSE
+503 GVTHLSNEQPQS
-511 PLPYVMVNITTNQA
+511 VMVNITTNQA
-525 APSQVVAV
+525 APSQVMAI
-533 RQENASVNSVTLL
+533 RQENASQNSITLF
-546 WNEPEQPNGVIL
+546 WHEPAQPNGVIL
-558 EYDIKYYEKDKELQ
+558 EYDIKYYEKDNEQQ
-572 SYSTLKSKSTSA
+572 SYATLKSKNTSA

-589 KPGTSYIFQIRART
+589 KPDTSYIFQIRART

-610 SPSVEIQTG
+610 SQSVEIQTG
-619 KAGENLM
+619 KA
-626 RRVFPLFYTVR
+626 T
-637 SSATGVLILS
+637 
-647 HSTVI
+647 
-652 SGVLYSTVISI
+652 
-663 PLRYNTVTIIW
+663 PLRYTNMTVIW
-674 ICLALVTGLVTFLA
+674 ICMVLVSGLVTFLA
-688 IVICRKRQEEYL
+688 FVICRKRQEER
-700 ELHCGYSKAFQ
+700 CGYSKAFQ

-724 GPICSSGCCLGASV
+724 
-738 IVTVIENCFHPAI
+738 
-751 CDQMLILFILVSFPE
+751 VSFPE

-817 GKRDIPVALKT
+817 GKRDTPVALKT

-885 RRHDGQFTIIQL
+885 RKHDGQFTIIQL

-907 MTYLSDL
+907 MTYLANL
-914 GYVHRDLA
+914 GYIHRDLA
-922 ARNILVNSNLVCK
+922 ARNVLVNSNLVCK
-935 VSDFGLSRV
+935 ISDFGLSRV
-944 LEDDPDAAYTTTGG
+944 LEDDPDAAYTTSGG

-1001 LTNRDAPGLQTETG
+1001 LTNRD
-1015 AKGSLMNVYDCG
+1015 
-1027 CRVSQVIKSVEEGY
+1027 VIKSVEEGY

-1067 RPRFC
+1067 RPKFC
-1072 QIVTVLDKLIRNPE
+1072 QIVMVLDKLIRKPE
-1086 NLKSMDTLCS
+1086 NLKSMDTLC
-1096 CRSVDE
+1096 R
-1102 WLDTIKMGRYKDHF
+1102 
-1116 AAGGYQTLGH
+1116 
-1126 VMSMNQQVCV
+1126 
-1136 KSLCKVFVLMDMMIT
+1136 
-1151 YELRDWYAVP
+1151 
-1161 CSFSD
+1161 D

-1188 RAQVLNQSVPSVHV
+1188 RAQVLNQSVPSVHI

>member
-1 MASDPGLLP
+1 MASDHWLAALL
-10 LILWT
+10 LLWT
-15 ISLQV
+15 TSLQA
-20 LGSRATSNN
+20 LATA
-29 EGEGKNL
+29 GT
-36 INVNIEHNNNNNNN
+36 NNNNNE
-50 SVISATGQL
+50 V
-59 EENFSFYLVGVC
+59 
-71 LCVCVCVLNLLDTSS
+71 NLLDTSS

-93 LTYPSHGWDAINEMD
+93 LSYPLHGWDAINEMD
-108 EYFSPI
+108 EYFTPI

-121 VMSPNQN
+121 VMSPSQN
-128 NWLRTNWIQRN
+128 NWLRSGWIPRD
-139 GAHRIYIEI
+139 GARRIYIEV

-170 LYYYEMDRDMGATM
+170 LYYYESDRAVGSATR
-184 WESQFSKIDTIAA
+184 ETQFTKIDTIAA
-197 DESFTNVDLGVR
+197 DESFTGVDLGVR

-219 VGPLTKRGFY
+219 VGPLSRRGFY

-234 IGACIAVVSV
+234 IGACIALTSV
-244 RVYYKKCTGMGRNLA
+244 RVYYKHCTGVGRNLA
-259 VFTDVVTGADSSS
+259 LFTDVVTGADSSS

-319 CIACEV
+319 CVACEV

-330 VAGDQL
+330 AAGDGL

-353 CPCDASY
+353 CPCDSSY
-360 YRAPMD
+360 YRAPSD
-366 TPAAPCT
+366 PPAAACT

-392 LEWGSPLDTG
+392 LEWARPLDTG
-402 GRNDMIYDVRCQ
+402 GRGDLLYSVLCQ
-414 RCVNGGQCEDCS
+414 KCSGEAGPCEDCTS
-426 AGVGGTGTSIN
+426 GAGSSGVGGKGA
-437 GGVGGVVGAF
+437 GGP
-447 GSSGGATT
+447 T
-455 GNGGGMVSRT
+455 GGGGTVERSSVV
-465 GAAPIRFIPQQTGL
+465 PVRFVPQQNL
-479 TEPWVNVVNLVA
+479 FTEPWVTVLNLFA

-503 GVTHLSSE
+503 AVTYLSNE
-511 PLPYVMVNITTNQA
+511 PQPYTSVNITTNQA
-525 APSQVVAV
+525 APSQVIAI
-533 RQENASVNSVTLL
+533 RQENASQNSVTLL
-546 WNEPEQPNGVIL
+546 WHEPDQPNGVIL
-558 EYDIKYYEKDKELQ
+558 EYDIKYYEKDNELQ
-572 SYSTLKSKSTSA
+572 SYSTLKAKGTSA
-584 KVSGL
+584 RVSGL
-589 KPGTSYIFQIRART
+589 KPGTRYIFQVRART

-610 SPSVEIQTG
+610 SQNVEIQTG
-619 KAGENLM
+619 KAVPP
-626 RRVFPLFYTVR
+626 RY
-637 SSATGVLILS
+637 SSM
-647 HSTVI
+647 
-652 SGVLYSTVISI
+652 
-663 PLRYNTVTIIW
+663 TIIW
-674 ICLALVTGLVTFLA
+674 ICLALVSSLVTFLA
-688 IVICRKRQEEYL
+688 VVICRKRQGSTL
-700 ELHCGYSKAFQ
+700 SQHLPLLHCGYSKAFQ

-724 GPICSSGCCLGASV
+724 
-738 IVTVIENCFHPAI
+738 
-751 CDQMLILFILVSFPE
+751 VSFPD

-791 ASRIKIEKIIGS
+791 ASRIKIEKVIGS
-803 GEFGEVCYGRMKLP
+803 GEFGEVCYGRMRLP

-828 LKAGYTEKQRR
+828 LKAGYSDKQRR
-839 DFLSEASI
+839 DFLAEASI
-847 MAQFDHPNVIHLEGV
+847 MAQFDHPNVIRLEGV

-897 VGILRGIAAG
+897 VGVLRGIAAG
-907 MTYLSDL
+907 MTYLADL
-914 GYVHRDLA
+914 GYIHRDLA

-944 LEDDPDAAYTTTGG
+944 LEDDPDAAYTTSGG

-983 YGVVMWEV
+983 FGVVMWEV

-1001 LTNRDAPGLQTETG
+1001 LTNRD
-1015 AKGSLMNVYDCG
+1015 
-1027 CRVSQVIKSVEEGY
+1027 VIKSVEEGY

-1086 NLKSMDTLCS
+1086 TLKSMGPLCRLNSPPLMERAIPDLSS
-1096 CRSVDE
+1096 CNSVDD

-1116 AAGGYQTLGH
+1116 AAGGYYTLGH
-1126 VMSMNQQVCV
+1126 VISMNQG
-1136 KSLCKVFVLMDMMIT
+1136 
-1151 YELRDWYAVP
+1151 
-1161 CSFSD
+1161 D
-1166 IQRLGV
+1166 IHRLGV

-1177 QKKIMTSVQVM
+1177 QKKIMTSVQLM
-1188 RAQVLNQSVPSVHV
+1188 RVQVLHRSVPSVHV

>member
-1 MASDPGLLP
+1 VACCIWSCDLNM
-10 LILWT
+10 
-15 ISLQV
+15 
-20 LGSRATSNN
+20 
-29 EGEGKNL
+29 
-36 INVNIEHNNNNNNN
+36 
-50 SVISATGQL
+50 VIPC
-59 EENFSFYLVGVC
+59 F
-71 LCVCVCVLNLLDTSS
+71 
-86 ISGDWGW
+86 
-93 LTYPSHGWDAINEMD
+93 WDAINEMD

-121 VMSPNQN
+121 VMSPSQN
-128 NWLRTNWIQRN
+128 NWLRTNWIQRD
-139 GAHRIYIEI
+139 GARRIFIEI

-170 LYYYEMDRDMGATM
+170 LYYYEADRDVGTSI

-209 RLKLNTEVRG
+209 RLKLNTEIRG
-219 VGPLTKRGFY
+219 VGPLSKRGFY

-234 IGACIAVVSV
+234 IGACIAIVSV
-244 RVYYKKCTGMGRNLA
+244 RVYYKRCTGMARNLA

-290 KMYCSAEGEW
+290 KMYCSSEGEW

-309 SAGFEEHRES
+309 SAGFEEHRDN

-353 CPCDASY
+353 CPCDANFYRSY
-360 YRAPMD
+360 TDP
-366 TPAAPCT
+366 PASPCT

-380 NVISSVN
+380 NIISSVN

-402 GRNDMIYDVRCQ
+402 GRSDVIYDVLCQ
-414 RCVNGGQCEDCS
+414 KCDKDGTQCEDCRV
-426 AGVGGTGTSIN
+426 ALV
-437 GGVGGVVGAF
+437 
-447 GSSGGATT
+447 
-455 GNGGGMVSRT
+455 
-465 GAAPIRFIPQQTGL
+465 RFIPQQMGL
-479 TEPWVNVVNLVA
+479 TEAWVTVLNLAA
-491 HANYTFRILAMN
+491 HNNYTFRIVALN
-503 GVTHLSSE
+503 GVTHSSNE
-511 PLPYVMVNITTNQA
+511 PPQSVTVNITTNQA
-525 APSQVVAV
+525 APSQVMAI
-533 RQENASVNSVTLL
+533 RQENASQNSVTLF
-546 WNEPEQPNGVIL
+546 WHEPVQPNGVIL
-558 EYDIKYYEKDKELQ
+558 EYDIKYYEKQQ
-572 SYSTLKSKSTSA
+572 SYATLKSKNTSA

-610 SPSVEIQTG
+610 SQSVEIQT
-619 KAGENLM
+619 
-626 RRVFPLFYTVR
+626 V
-637 SSATGVLILS
+637 
-647 HSTVI
+647 
-652 SGVLYSTVISI
+652 
-663 PLRYNTVTIIW
+663 PLRNTNMTIIW
-674 ICLALVTGLVTFLA
+674 ICMASVTGLVTFLA
-688 IVICRKRQEEYL
+688 VVIFNYV
-700 ELHCGYSKAFQ
+700 LHSCLNIINMWVVYDKAPFKKKHNISVSSPGLRYRRCGYSKAFQ

-724 GPICSSGCCLGASV
+724 
-738 IVTVIENCFHPAI
+738 
-751 CDQMLILFILVSFPE
+751 VSFPE
-766 ARFYIDPHTYEDPCQ
+766 ARFYIDPHTYEDHCQ

-839 DFLSEASI
+839 DFLGEASI

-907 MTYLSDL
+907 MTYLADL

-922 ARNILVNSNLVCK
+922 ARNVLVNSNLVCK
-935 VSDFGLSRV
+935 ISDFGLSRV
-944 LEDDPDAAYTTTGG
+944 LEDDPDAAYTTSGG

-1001 LTNRDAPGLQTETG
+1001 LTNRD
-1015 AKGSLMNVYDCG
+1015 
-1027 CRVSQVIKSVEEGY
+1027 VIKSVEEGY
-1041 RLPAPMGCPGA
+1041 RLPATMGCPGT

-1067 RPRFC
+1067 RPKFC

-1086 NLKSMDTLCS
+1086 NLKLNSPLMNRSIPDFTS

-1116 AAGGYQTLGH
+1116 AAGGYLTLGH
-1126 VMSMNQQVCV
+1126 
-1136 KSLCKVFVLMDMMIT
+1136 
-1151 YELRDWYAVP
+1151 
-1161 CSFSD
+1161 
-1166 IQRLGV
+1166 RLGV

-1188 RAQVLNQSVPSVHV
+1188 RAQVLNQSVPSVHI

>member
-10 LILWT
+10 LLVWT
-15 ISLQV
+15 ISMQV
-20 LGSRATSNN
+20 LGSRGTSNN
-29 EGEGKNL
+29 E
-36 INVNIEHNNNNNNN
+36 V
-50 SVISATGQL
+50 
-59 EENFSFYLVGVC
+59 
-71 LCVCVCVLNLLDTSS
+71 NLLDTTK

-121 VMSPNQN
+121 VMSPSQN
-128 NWLRTNWIQRN
+128 NWLRTNWIQRD
-139 GAHRIYIEI
+139 GARRIYIEM

-170 LYYYEMDRDMGATM
+170 LYYYETDRDVGTSI

-209 RLKLNTEVRG
+209 RLKLNTEIRG
-219 VGPLTKRGFY
+219 VGPLSKRGFY

-234 IGACIAVVSV
+234 IGACIAIVSV
-244 RVYYKKCTGMGRNLA
+244 RVYYKRCTGMARNLA

-309 SAGFEEHRES
+309 SAGFEEHRDN

-353 CPCDASY
+353 CPCDANF
-360 YRAPMD
+360 YRSSTDP
-366 TPAAPCT
+366 PASPCT

-380 NVISSVN
+380 NIISYVN

-402 GRNDMIYDVRCQ
+402 GRSDVIYDVLCQ
-414 RCVNGGQCEDCS
+414 KCDKDGTQCEDCRVA
-426 AGVGGTGTSIN
+426 AGGSNGVGNVNGGVADTNGAVGGTA
-437 GGVGGVVGAF
+437 GGGGPLNGVVVA
-447 GSSGGATT
+447 
-455 GNGGGMVSRT
+455 RT
-465 GAAPIRFIPQQTGL
+465 GAAPVRFIPQQTGL
-479 TEPWVNVVNLVA
+479 TEPWVTVLNLAA
-491 HANYTFRILAMN
+491 HANYTFRIVALN
-503 GVTHLSSE
+503 GVTHLSNE
-511 PLPYVMVNITTNQA
+511 LPQSVTVNITTNQA
-525 APSQVVAV
+525 APSQVMAV
-533 RQENASVNSVTLL
+533 RQENASQNSVTLF
-546 WNEPEQPNGVIL
+546 WHEPAQPNGVIL
-558 EYDIKYYEKDKELQ
+558 EYDIKYYEKDNEQQ
-572 SYSTLKSKSTSA
+572 SYATLKSKNTSA

-610 SPSVEIQTG
+610 SQSVEIQTG
-619 KAGENLM
+619 KATL
-626 RRVFPLFYTVR
+626 
-637 SSATGVLILS
+637 
-647 HSTVI
+647 
-652 SGVLYSTVISI
+652 
-663 PLRYNTVTIIW
+663 LRNTNMTIIW
-674 ICLALVTGLVTFLA
+674 ICVASVTGLVTFLA
-688 IVICRKRQEEYL
+688 VVICRKRQEEYF
-700 ELHCGYSKAFQ
+700 ELRCGYSKAFQ

-724 GPICSSGCCLGASV
+724 
-738 IVTVIENCFHPAI
+738 
-751 CDQMLILFILVSFPE
+751 VSFPE

-839 DFLSEASI
+839 DFLGEASI

-907 MTYLSDL
+907 MTYLADL

-922 ARNILVNSNLVCK
+922 ARNVLVNSNLVCK
-935 VSDFGLSRV
+935 ISDFGLSRV
-944 LEDDPDAAYTTTGG
+944 LEDDPDAAYTTSGG

-1001 LTNRDAPGLQTETG
+1001 LTNRD
-1015 AKGSLMNVYDCG
+1015 
-1027 CRVSQVIKSVEEGY
+1027 VIKSVEEGY

-1096 CRSVDE
+1096 
-1102 WLDTIKMGRYKDHF
+1102 
-1116 AAGGYQTLGH
+1116 
-1126 VMSMNQQVCV
+1126 
-1136 KSLCKVFVLMDMMIT
+1136 
-1151 YELRDWYAVP
+1151 
-1161 CSFSD
+1161 D

-1188 RAQVLNQSVPSVHV
+1188 RAQVLNQSVPSVHI